1 MRALLAL
8 ARGGRSRPGPPGNLR
23 ALRAESL
30 RVRRAP
36 AIRMLPAGLKRIAPW
51 LALALLLALADQASK
66 YAISASLR
74 FGEVREITPF
84 FNLVLAHNRGAAFS
98 FLADA
103 GGWQRALFI
112 GVAVAATGAIVF
124 LLVRHS
130 SERLFSAGLPLGF
143 GGAPG
148 HLRGRIALRPAGG
161 FFGFL

>member
-8 ARGGRSRPGPPGNLR
+8 ARGRGRRPGPPGNLR
-23 ALRAESL
+23 ALRAKSL

-36 AIRMLPAGLKRIAPW
+36 AIRVIPASLKRIAPW
-51 LALALLLALADQASK
+51 LALALVLALADQASK

-74 FGEVREITPF
+74 FGEVREIAPF

-112 GVAVAATGAIVF
+112 GIAVAATGAIVF

-130 SERLFSAGLPLGF
+130 SERLFSAGPALGL
-143 GGAPG
+143 GGGLCTLWGPVAP
-148 HLRGRIALRPAGG
+148 RPAGG
-161 FFGFL
+161 FFAI